1 MDLRLEFWTR
11 AWRGPLLAAAV
22 ALIAGLPGL
31 IGMPVLDRDEARFA
45 QASAQM
51 LESGD
56 YVSIDFQD
64 RPRFKKP
71 VGIYW
76 MQAAAVKAFSGVEKR
91 RIWAYRIPSLIGA
104 MIAAAACAWG
114 AAGFFGGR
122 RGFVAGA
129 ILGATLILSTEAFI
143 AKTDAMLCAMVT
155 LALAAL
161 GRLYAAYRDGQP
173 PGRLTR
179 LLFWIGIAVSILVK
193 GPIGPMI
200 ALTTILAL
208 WAWDRKAP
216 WLKDIWWT
224 WGVAIV
230 LLVVGPWALAITVT
244 TDGGFWTSAVAGD
257 MLSKLNEAGQESHG
271 APPGVHALLA
281 PVLLFPA
288 TLLLPAGL
296 AYGWTCRD
304 RPGVR
309 FALCWLVPAWLIFE
323 LSPTKLPHYTLPLY
337 GALAWLIA
345 AAVAEPTPRL
355 VRLTGAILGMMV
367 ACALGVGVIY
377 AAKTYGGA
385 TATAAATLA
394 AVLFAAAGIAGAVY
408 LLQRRPLHALTA
420 ALALGVAAHAV
431 AAGLA
436 APQLHTLWVAKRT
449 TKALDAARI
458 DPRNGITPGPVA
470 ITGFHEP
477 SIVFS
482 LGTETALT
490 DAQGAADAIA
500 EGRPAVVEKG
510 QLAAF
515 LDAVRAYGVTAA
527 PAGEVR
533 GLNYSKGDPVDLFL
547 YRSTVTMPG
556 DQP

>member
-11 AWRGPLLAAAV
+11 SWRGPLLAALV
-22 ALIAGLPGL
+22 ALVAGLPGL
-31 IGMPVLDRDEARFA
+31 MAMPVLDRDEARFA

-51 LESGD
+51 IESGD
-56 YVSIDFQD
+56 FVSIDFQAK
-64 RPRFKKP
+64 PRSKKP

-76 MQAAAVKAFSGVEKR
+76 MQAAAVKALSGVETR
-91 RIWAYRIPSLIGA
+91 EIWPYRLPSLLGA

-143 AKTDAMLCAMVT
+143 AKTDAMMAASIT
-155 LALAAL
+155 LAMAAL
-161 GRLYAAYRDGQP
+161 GRIHASSKGGERAGAP
-173 PGRLTR
+173 TKA
-179 LLFWIGIAVSILVK
+179 LFWLGLAVSILVK
-193 GPIGPMI
+193 GPIGPMVVV
-200 ALTTILAL
+200 LSLLAL
-208 WAWDRKAP
+208 WAWERRLP
-216 WLKDIWWT
+216 WFKDLGWT
-224 WGVAIV
+224 WGIALVALI
-230 LLVVGPWALAITVT
+230 VGPWALAITVT
-244 TDGGFWTSAVAGD
+244 TDGGFWTGAIGGD

-271 APPGVHALLA
+271 APPGYHTLLA
-281 PVLLFPA
+281 PLLIFPA
-288 TLLLPAGL
+288 TLLLPAAL

-309 FALCWLVPAWLIFE
+309 FALCWLIPAWIVFE
-323 LSPTKLPHYTLPLY
+323 ISPTKLPHYTLPLY

-345 AAVAEPTPRL
+345 
-355 VRLTGAILGMMV
+355 GAIADPMPRITRLAGAVMGVIV
-367 ACALGVGVIY
+367 AGALAVGVIY
-377 AAKTYGGA
+377 AAQTYGGA
-385 TATAAATLA
+385 LAVGAATGA
-394 AVLFAAAGIAGAVY
+394 AILFGAAGIGGAIY
-408 LLQRRPLHALTA
+408 LLQRRPLHALATSV
-420 ALALGVAAHAV
+420 ALGVIAHGV

-449 TKALDAARI
+449 AEALQAAGI

-470 ITGFHEP
+470 VVGFHEP
-477 SIVFS
+477 SIVFK

-500 EGRPAVVEKG
+500 EGRPAIVEK
-510 QLAAF
+510 ASVPAF

-527 PAGEVR
+527 PAGEVK
-533 GLNYSKGDPVDLFL
+533 GFNYSKGDPVDLFL
-547 YRSTVTMPG
+547 YRSLVTMPG

>member
-11 AWRGPLLAAAV
+11 AWRGPLMAAAIACV
-22 ALIAGLPGL
+22 AGLPGL

-51 LESGD
+51 IESGD
-56 YVSIDFQD
+56 YVSIDFQNE
-64 RPRFKKP
+64 PRAKKP

-76 MQAAAVKAFSGVEKR
+76 MQAAAVKALSGVEKR
-91 RIWAYRIPSLIGA
+91 EIWAYRRPSLLGA

-129 ILGATLILSTEAFI
+129 VMGATLILSSEAFI
-143 AKTDAMLCAMVT
+143 AKTDAMLCAAIT
-155 LALAAL
+155 LAMAAL
-161 GRLYAAYRDGQP
+161 GRIYAASRDGP
-173 PGRLTR
+173 PAGVGTR
-179 LLFWIGIAVSILVK
+179 TLFWLGLAVSILLK

-200 ALTTILAL
+200 VGLSLVAL
-208 WAWDRKAP
+208 WAWERRLP
-216 WLKDIWWT
+216 WLKDIGWT
-224 WGVAIV
+224 WGVALV

-244 TDGGFWTSAVAGD
+244 TDGGFWTGAVGGD
-257 MLSKLNEAGQESHG
+257 MLSKLNQGQESHG
-271 APPGVHALLA
+271 APPGVHTLLA

-288 TLLLPAGL
+288 TLLLPVAL
-296 AYGWTCRD
+296 VAAWIHRD

-309 FALCWLVPAWLIFE
+309 FALCWLIPSWIVFE

-345 AAVAEPTPRL
+345 SVIADPMRRRDQIVGAV
-355 VRLTGAILGMMV
+355 LGMLV
-367 ACALGVGVIY
+367 AGALGVGVIY
-377 AAKTYGGA
+377 AAREYGAA
-385 TATAAATLA
+385 TAMTAASVAG
-394 AVLFAAAGIAGAVY
+394 VLFVAAGIAGAIY
-408 LLQRRPLHALTA
+408 LLQRRPLHALA
-420 ALALGVAAHAV
+420 AAGAFGVLAHGVAVGVAAPW
-431 AAGLA
+431 LN
-436 APQLHTLWVAKRT
+436 TLWVSKHAAEVLE
-449 TKALDAARI
+449 KAGI

-470 ITGFHEP
+470 VVGYHEP
-477 SIVFS
+477 SVVFS

-500 EGRPAVVEKG
+500 EGRPAIVED
-510 QLAAF
+510 AARQPF

-527 PAGEVR
+527 PVGEVR
-533 GLNYSKGDPVDLFL
+533 GLNYSKGDRVHLTL
-547 YRSTVTMPG
+547 YRSLVTMPG